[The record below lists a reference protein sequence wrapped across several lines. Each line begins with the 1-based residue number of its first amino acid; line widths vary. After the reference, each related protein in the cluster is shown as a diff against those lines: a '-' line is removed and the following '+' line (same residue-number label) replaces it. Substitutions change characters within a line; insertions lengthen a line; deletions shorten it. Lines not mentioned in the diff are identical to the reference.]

1 MTNKLLSF
9 TYAVSVAFS
18 QALVTFV
25 QIRADQEALAKMTD
39 QQIKQLANGAQTAP
53 IGFKQKMEQ

>member
-1 MTNKLLSF
+1 MDKLLSF
-9 TYAVSVAFS
+9 TYAASVAFS

-25 QIRADQEALAKMTD
+25 QIRADQEAIAKMTD
-39 QQIKQLANGAQTAP
+39 QQLKQLTSGTQTAP